1 MGGQLS
7 VVDISMMLLLPFK
20 FMQEATN
27 KHELSRKHV
36 FVGWPAFD

>member
-1 MGGQLS
+1 MSVMGGQLS
-7 VVDISMMLLLPFK
+7 VVDISMMLLL
-20 FMQEATN
+20 QEATN